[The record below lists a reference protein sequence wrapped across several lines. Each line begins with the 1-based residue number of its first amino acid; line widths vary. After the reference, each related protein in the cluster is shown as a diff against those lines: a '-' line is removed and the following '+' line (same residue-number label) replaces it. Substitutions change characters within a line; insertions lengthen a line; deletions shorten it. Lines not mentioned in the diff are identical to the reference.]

1 MSSACPRHPRTVATS
16 TILAAGGTDD
26 GGSPRGQSWPVLPRR
41 NGHIPKV
48 AALLGETTA
57 PPVGPMA
64 AIWKLTGSSLGNPE
78 LIVPASPPG
87 PLHLED
93 ANLPALSVGVQIEDV
108 GLGVGNS
115 NGLVDRILD
124 TRRKPRAPLVR
135 LPTLPRVTLAR
146 ANEGHMTAEVPAR
159 IESSN
164 DRIVMSHLRPSVRYM
179 VLDRSVAARC

>member
-1 MSSACPRHPRTVATS
+1 MDYAGRTASTASPSRQAIWTMKKRSADSLSTPRQGQRGPRTARCGRRVEDGESVERLSRHPRTVATS

-108 GLGVGNS
+108 GL
-115 NGLVDRILD
+115 
-124 TRRKPRAPLVR
+124 TR
-135 LPTLPRVTLAR
+135 
-146 ANEGHMTAEVPAR
+146 
-159 IESSN
+159 
-164 DRIVMSHLRPSVRYM
+164 LRWR
-179 VLDRSVAARC
+179 